1 MNELSQIT
9 LNNCTIHGGTS
20 NTVSIYDSNIYGG
33 HISGSNIYL
42 QEENIITIGEHSFTG
57 KDLLELVNLKNVLKE
72 IKPEMFI

>member
-9 LNNCTIHGGTS
+9 LNNCTIHGGNS
-20 NTVSIYDSNIYGG
+20 NNTVMYDSNIYGG
-33 HISGSNIYL
+33 SITGANIYL
-42 QEENIITIGEHSFTG
+42 NEESIITIGEHSFTG